1 MNAPPSARRSLPL
14 WLWVLLSALLSAL
27 AACSDSPPPAPVINV
42 QPSDTSATVGSQH
55 ACAVLGDTR
64 VKCWGTGLM
73 GNGNVNETQPTPQFV
88 GGLTGVRALA
98 AGIQHTCALRNDR
111 SMVCWGSNNE
121 GQLGTG
127 DLATRTTPTAVLG
140 GAGFAGP

>member
-1 MNAPPSARRSLPL
+1 MNATPSARRSLPL
-14 WLWVLLSALLSAL
+14 WLWVFLSALLSAL
-27 AACSDSPPPAPVINV
+27 AACSDNPPPAPVIN
-42 QPSDTSATVGSQH
+42 
-55 ACAVLGDTR
+55 
-64 VKCWGTGLM
+64 
-73 GNGNVNETQPTPQFV
+73 NVSETQPTPQFV

-98 AGIQHTCALRNDR
+98 AGIQHTCTLRNDR

-140 GAGFAGP
+140 GPGFAGP